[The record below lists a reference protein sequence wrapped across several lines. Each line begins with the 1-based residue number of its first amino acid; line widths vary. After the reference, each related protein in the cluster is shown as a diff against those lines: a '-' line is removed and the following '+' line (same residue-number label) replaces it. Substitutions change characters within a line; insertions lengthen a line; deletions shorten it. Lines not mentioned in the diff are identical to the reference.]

1 MKAKLPII
9 GSTSSVFDALYAL
22 AHVPCPGANSLC
34 KARLGAML
42 DAGQVHTLD
51 SGIAAFYLI
60 LEALKTLSPRTE
72 IVLPAYTAGSLVVA
86 VRKAGLKPVLCDVSL
101 QDYNADEEC
110 LARAVG
116 GNTLAV
122 AAVHM
127 FGIPLGYMETLRG
140 RIPGG
145 VYLIEDCCQAMGS
158 RIKDKQAGSFSD
170 ICFFSFNRGKN
181 LPANNGGCI
190 VARTSTLE
198 PAIRSV
204 AGAVALPGAFD
215 WCGAFLKD
223 LLFCIGTRPF
233 VYGMASAFAQGFR
246 ETAPPRDLDARQ
258 MGNFQSALCLR
269 GLRRAD
275 ILFMARYRNG
285 MELLGGLKGIRGA
298 KLPVIREDLW
308 PVFNRF
314 PILLEDES
322 RIAEVRKALWRRGIE
337 SSDMYARPL
346 HHMFDLGYDKDDFP
360 NARYLARHLLTLPV
374 HPGVDS
380 IHIKAMIDTLRGIL

>member
-1 MKAKLPII
+1 M
-9 GSTSSVFDALYAL
+9 
-22 AHVPCPGANSLC
+22 
-34 KARLGAML
+34 
-42 DAGQVHTLD
+42 D

-101 QDYNADEEC
+101 RDYNADEEC
-110 LARAVG
+110 LSQAVG

-127 FGIPLGYMETLRG
+127 FGIPLGYIETLRG
-140 RIPGG
+140 RIPAG

-158 RIKDKQAGSFSD
+158 RVKDKQAGSFSD
-170 ICFFSFNRGKN
+170 VCFFSFNRGKN

-190 VARTSTLE
+190 AARTSTLE
-198 PAIRSV
+198 QAIRNV
-204 AGAVALPGAFD
+204 AATVALPGAFD
-215 WCGAFLKD
+215 WCGAFLKN
-223 LLFCIGTRPF
+223 LLFSIGTRPF

-269 GLRRAD
+269 SLRRAD
-275 ILFMARYRNG
+275 SLFMARYRNG
-285 MELLGGLKGIRGA
+285 MELLGGLKGARGLR
-298 KLPVIREDLW
+298 LPVIREDLW

-314 PILLEDES
+314 PILLEDEH
-322 RIAEVRKALWRRGIE
+322 RISETRKILWDKGIE
-337 SSDMYARPL
+337 TSNMYAKPL
-346 HHMFDLGYDKDDFP
+346 HHMFDLGYGKDDFP

-374 HPGVDS
+374 HPGVGS
-380 IHIKAMIDTLRGIL
+380 AHIRTIINTLRGIL